1 MEDIALCRSRPGD
14 WLVRRAARGD
24 SVVRLQLGRQRL
36 VYLLGPE
43 ANASVF
49 RHDERFRARE
59 AFSALEIVDGP
70 TSVVLSDGED
80 HARRRGLIRP
90 AVAPRRIDGYLQT
103 MGEAADESLDETRPG
118 ASYDAYALFRRAVR
132 RSTLRVLF
140 GEELARR
147 ADEIGTMLQPLLD
160 LTDKLP
166 QVLDWHRRLRTP
178 AWRRAQS
185 ARLAIDAFV
194 NDQIEAQRER
204 PSDSGSADG
213 NGPMLP
219 LLVHGRDGEGSGL
232 DDQEIR
238 DQAITMIAA
247 GYETT
252 GAAMGW
258 IVYLLGAHPHWQ
270 ARAREEVRAVLGE
283 RAPAPPDLEHLSLLR
298 AVVNE
303 ALRLYPP
310 AMISAR
316 YVVEG
321 FDHDGQQ
328 IRPGDLVIF
337 SPYATHR
344 DARLYDAPLRFDPG
358 RWLDQPRRRPEEFLP
373 FGGGKHRCLGSG
385 LAITELTVMLSR
397 LLARGPYVLDRP
409 PVRARGFAAM
419 SAHPGVVINH

>member
-1 MEDIALCRSRPGD
+1 M
-14 WLVRRAARGD
+14 
-24 SVVRLQLGRQRL
+24 
-36 VYLLGPE
+36 
-43 ANASVF
+43 
-49 RHDERFRARE
+49 
-59 AFSALEIVDGP
+59 
-70 TSVVLSDGED
+70 
-80 HARRRGLIRP
+80 
-90 AVAPRRIDGYLQT
+90 
-103 MGEAADESLDETRPG
+103 
-118 ASYDAYALFRRAVR
+118 
-132 RSTLRVLF
+132 
-140 GEELARR
+140 
-147 ADEIGTMLQPLLD
+147 
-160 LTDKLP
+160 
-166 QVLDWHRRLRTP
+166 
-178 AWRRAQS
+178 
-185 ARLAIDAFV
+185 
-194 NDQIEAQRER
+194 
-204 PSDSGSADG
+204 
-213 NGPMLP
+213 
-219 LLVHGRDGEGSGL
+219 
-232 DDQEIR
+232 
-238 DQAITMIAA
+238 
-247 GYETT
+247 
-252 GAAMGW
+252 
-258 IVYLLGAHPHWQ
+258 
-270 ARAREEVRAVLGE
+270 LGE